1 MNLPRICELQDFSD
15 SFNLK
20 ISQAIER
27 YDNHINE
34 LNRPVKTVPSCFSA
48 PKKIKI
54 SKKKYVSLHNITN
67 SLMISSKN
75 HLLGKTRNIMVDT
88 SISLNFSKQ
97 NMNQLP

>member
-1 MNLPRICELQDFSD
+1 MNLPLIRELQDFSD

-34 LNRPVKTVPSCFSA
+34 LNRPVKTVPSCFSD

-67 SLMISSKN
+67 SLMISSKS
-75 HLLGKTRNIMVDT
+75 LLPGKSRNITVDT
-88 SISLNFSKQ
+88 SISLALSQ
-97 NMNQLP
+97 

>member
-1 MNLPRICELQDFSD
+1 MNLPLIRELQDFSD

-54 SKKKYVSLHNITN
+54 SKKKYVSLHNISN
-67 SLMISSKN
+67 SLMISSKS
-75 HLLGKTRNIMVDT
+75 LLPGKSRNITVDT
-88 SISLNFSKQ
+88 SISLALSQ
-97 NMNQLP
+97 

>member
-1 MNLPRICELQDFSD
+1 MNLPLIRELQDFSD

-67 SLMISSKN
+67 SLMISSKS
-75 HLLGKTRNIMVDT
+75 LLPGKSRNITVDT
-88 SISLNFSKQ
+88 SISLALSQ
-97 NMNQLP
+97 

>member
-1 MNLPRICELQDFSD
+1 MNLPLIRELQDFSD

-54 SKKKYVSLHNITN
+54 SKKKYVSLHNITDR
-67 SLMISSKN
+67 LMISSKS
-75 HLLGKTRNIMVDT
+75 LLPGKSRNITVDT
-88 SISLNFSKQ
+88 SIILALSQ
-97 NMNQLP
+97 

>member
-1 MNLPRICELQDFSD
+1 MNLPLIRELQDFSD

-67 SLMISSKN
+67 SLTISSKS
-75 HLLGKTRNIMVDT
+75 LLPGKSRNITVDT
-88 SISLNFSKQ
+88 SIRLALSQ
-97 NMNQLP
+97 

>member
-1 MNLPRICELQDFSD
+1 MNLPLIRELQDFSD

-27 YDNHINE
+27 YDNHINK

-67 SLMISSKN
+67 SLMISSKS
-75 HLLGKTRNIMVDT
+75 LLPGKSRNITVDT
-88 SISLNFSKQ
+88 SISLALSQ
-97 NMNQLP
+97 

>member
-1 MNLPRICELQDFSD
+1 MNLPLIRELQDFSD

-34 LNRPVKTVPSCFSA
+34 LNHPVKTVPSCFSA

-67 SLMISSKN
+67 SLMISSKS
-75 HLLGKTRNIMVDT
+75 LLPGKSRNITVDT
-88 SISLNFSKQ
+88 SISLALSQ
-97 NMNQLP
+97 